1 MSEQGT
7 PTAILHLGDIKH
19 IEPGKTY
26 SIEVEQLVPLDSEAV
41 KNIIQTFEQATGAK
55 AVVIHKAK
63 VNNSGVVTMPV
74 EELRKLTQAV
84 ARVRELHKPDKHGA
98 CEGCKNRCGCY
109 EGDMDHLNT
118 WETCPTIK
126 ALDGDSEA
134 SDTEPIITV
143 TSYPMLEMTT
153 RRLRIPTASPCADGD
168 FCKVVNGRI
177 KHDRFCDN
185 INHRDED

>member
-7 PTAILHLGDIKH
+7 PTAIIHLGDTKH

-26 SIEVEQLVPLDSEAV
+26 SIEVEQLVPLDGEAV

-55 AVVIHKAK
+55 AVVIHKSK

-84 ARVRELHKPDKHGA
+84 ARVRELHRPMIEVNENGFENIVCA
-98 CEGCKNRCGCY
+98 GCWDEDTSTGQ
-109 EGDMDHLNT
+109 EFHHSHP
-118 WETCPTIK
+118 CPTIK
-126 ALDGDSEA
+126 ALDG
-134 SDTEPIITV
+134 T
-143 TSYPMLEMTT
+143 Y
-153 RRLRIPTASPCADGD
+153 IPTESPCADGD

>member
-7 PTAILHLGDIKH
+7 PTAIIHLGDTKH

-26 SIEVEQLVPLDSEAV
+26 SIEVEQLVPLDDEAV

-55 AVVIHKAK
+55 VVVIHKAK

-84 ARVRELHKPDKHGA
+84 ARVREIHRPLDGDALGILDP
-98 CEGCKNRCGCY
+98 EEICKECSNDY
-109 EGDMDHLNT
+109 P
-118 WETCPTIK
+118 CPTIK
-126 ALDGDSEA
+126 ALDGDSEP
-134 SDTEPIITV
+134 SNTEPIITV

-185 INHRDED
+185 INHRDKD

>member
-7 PTAILHLGDIKH
+7 PTAILHLGDTKH

-26 SIEVEQLVPLDSEAV
+26 SIEVEQLVPLDDEAV

-63 VNNSGVVTMPV
+63 VNDSGVVTMPV

-84 ARVRELHKPDKHGA
+84 ARVRELATEWFEDKFQSSDMIPGDCMA
-98 CEGCKNRCGCY
+98 Y
-109 EGDMDHLNT
+109 EEAGELLL
-118 WETCPTIK
+118 K
-126 ALDGDSEA
+126 ALDSDSEP

-143 TSYPMLEMTT
+143 IEYPMLMISTK
-153 RRLRIPTASPCADGD
+153 RLRIPEASPCADGD
-168 FCKVVNGRI
+168 FCKRVNGRI

>member
-7 PTAILHLGDIKH
+7 PAAIIHLGDTKH

-84 ARVRELHKPDKHGA
+84 ARVRELHFYGCTDFECCKPTDDNATCAECHHP
-98 CEGCKNRCGCY
+98 Y
-109 EGDMDHLNT
+109 P
-118 WETCPTIK
+118 CPTIK
-126 ALDGDSEA
+126 ALDGD
-134 SDTEPIITV
+134 
-143 TSYPMLEMTT
+143 
-153 RRLRIPTASPCADGD
+153 
-168 FCKVVNGRI
+168 
-177 KHDRFCDN
+177 
-185 INHRDED
+185 DE

>member
-7 PTAILHLGDIKH
+7 PTAIIHLGETKH

-26 SIEVEQLVPLDSEAV
+26 SIEVEQLVPLDGEAV

-63 VNNSGVVTMPV
+63 VNNSGVVTMPI

-84 ARVRELHKPDKHGA
+84 ARVRELHKPYDAGSYGISCFE
-98 CEGCKNRCGCY
+98 CEV
-109 EGDMDHLNT
+109 GDVPVPYP
-118 WETCPTIK
+118 CPTIE
-126 ALDGDSEA
+126 ALDGDSEP
-134 SDTEPIITV
+134 SDTEPIITF
-143 TSYPMLEMTT
+143 TEYPMLMMSTK
-153 RRLRIPTASPCADGD
+153 RLRIPTASPCADGD